1 MFHVLFTVRKDT
13 ATNGKDKRPDLTN
26 FSAASAHRERETQ
39 DKYLK
44 YLKRH
49 GCFVLVLRR
58 GGFGDRR

>member
-44 YLKRH
+44 RH
-49 GCFVLVLRR
+49 GRFVLVVRR